1 MPQGGQKKNHSPVS
15 RTAPIG
21 KATPSRCH
29 VIVFHPACI
38 PVEFSPRILVRTES
52 GDQRRTYNNLAVCRS
67 LLQCVTSAIGS
78 ELFFSERALAV
89 KSFFYCDYLAL
100 DLFIKSLFFSF
111 FAIVI
116 FCSTFVFCFNSFKGL
131 LKCNKMCLEMF
142 HE

>member
-89 KSFFYCDYLAL
+89 KSFFFCDYLAL
-100 DLFIKSLFFSF
+100 DLFIKSLFFF
-111 FAIVI
+111 L
-116 FCSTFVFCFNSFKGL
+116 FCNCNFLFHFCILF
-131 LKCNKMCLEMF
+131 
-142 HE
+142 